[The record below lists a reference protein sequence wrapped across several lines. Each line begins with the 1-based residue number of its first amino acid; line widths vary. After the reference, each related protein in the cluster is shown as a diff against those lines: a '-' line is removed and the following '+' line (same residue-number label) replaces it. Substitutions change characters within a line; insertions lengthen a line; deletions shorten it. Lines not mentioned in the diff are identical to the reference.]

1 MVDAYDGTITL
12 YAAEP
17 DEPLLRTQQR
27 IYPGLVRPLTEMPE
41 SLRKHV
47 RYPEDLFRVQAEV
60 FLTYHMRDPQVFY
73 NREDQWQVA
82 TESFA
87 DQRVLVEPYYVIM
100 RLPAE
105 PEEEFLLMLPFTP
118 AAKDNMIAWLAAR
131 SDGEN
136 YGTLLLYKF
145 PKERLIFGPM
155 QIEARID
162 QNPEISAQL
171 TLWNQGG
178 SRVIRGNLLVIPVGN
193 STLYVEPVYLQ
204 AEQGRLP
211 ELKRVVVATGN
222 RLVMEP
228 TLDAAL
234 ASIFGEAVVAGLRP
248 SVGAAATP
256 AAGQALEGAAV
267 SELAAQARQHYEQ
280 AQQALR
286 DGQWAEFG
294 QQLEA
299 LGRVLSAMDQSQ

>member
-1 MVDAYDGTITL
+1 
-12 YAAEP
+12 
-17 DEPLLRTQQR
+17 
-27 IYPGLVRPLTEMPE
+27 
-41 SLRKHV
+41 
-47 RYPEDLFRVQAEV
+47 
-60 FLTYHMRDPQVFY
+60 
-73 NREDQWQVA
+73 
-82 TESFA
+82 
-87 DQRVLVEPYYVIM
+87 
-100 RLPAE
+100 
-105 PEEEFLLMLPFTP
+105 MLPFTP

-234 ASIFGEAVVAGLRP
+234 ASIFGEAALAGLRP